1 MNDWDR
7 DNLDFLL
14 SCNWAEFEEF
24 VESLYEMEDLQYAI
38 DLIRRGIS
46 TFLVN
51 DMEAADEVESV
62 EDAKVALEKIMKMK

>member
-38 DLIRRGIS
+38 DLIRRGDRKS
-46 TFLVN
+46 TRLN
-51 DMEAADEVESV
+51 SSH
-62 EDAKVALEKIMKMK
+62 